1 MKNITGKKIWIVKNY
16 YQKTAHIAAEL
27 EALCLAAGFVFD
39 EKNPEVVISVGGDG
53 TLLAALHYY
62 ESQLDQVRFIGVH
75 TGHLGFYADF
85 QEHELPQVVEAIQNE
100 QPAESFKYPLL
111 KVEIRFSD
119 GSVKHHIALNESII
133 KRASKTLVADVKI
146 SDFLFEK
153 FRGDGLAVSTPT
165 GSTAYNKSI
174 GGAVMHPRVRAFQ
187 VTEVASLNNLVYRTL
202 GAPMIIAAEHKVTI
216 DLENAKDYVLT
227 VDQFEYFYDD
237 MVSVTYS
244 LDGGEISFVNGG
256 HTGFWHRVK
265 NAFIGEVK

>member
-1 MKNITGKKIWIVKNY
+1 MKNTTGKKIWIVKNTY
-16 YQKTAHIAAEL
+16 KKTQAIVSAL
-27 EALCLAAGFVFD
+27 EALCLEAGFIFD
-39 EKNPEVVISVGGDG
+39 EANPEVIISVGGDG

-62 ESQLDQVRFIGVH
+62 ETQLETVRFIGVH

-85 QEHELPQVVEAIQNE
+85 QEHELDQVVAAIQNE
-100 QPAESFKYPLL
+100 KPEEAFRYQLL
-111 KVEIRFSD
+111 KVQIHFTD
-119 GSVKHHIALNESII
+119 GRLKTHLALNESVI

-153 FRGDGLAVSTPT
+153 FRGDGLSVSTPT

-174 GGAVMHPRVRAFQ
+174 GGAVMHPRVHAFQ

-202 GAPMIIAAEHKVTI
+202 GAPMIIAEKDTVTI
-216 DLENAKDYVLT
+216 DLENADDYLLT
-227 VDQFEYFYDD
+227 VDQLEYFYDQIA
-237 MVSVTYS
+237 SVTYS

>member
-1 MKNITGKKIWIVKNY
+1 MKNTTGKKIWIVKNY
-16 YQKTAHIAAEL
+16 YQKTATIASEL
-27 EALCLAAGFVFD
+27 EQKCLAAGFVFD
-39 EKNPEVVISVGGDG
+39 EANPEIIISVGGDG

-85 QEHELPQVVEAIQNE
+85 QEHELDQVIEAIQNE
-100 QPAESFKYPLL
+100 QPSESFRYPLL
-111 KVEIRFSD
+111 KVRIQFKD
-119 GSVKHHIALNESII
+119 GSVKHHLALNESII
-133 KRASKTLVADVKI
+133 KRSSKTLVADVKI

-202 GAPMIIAAEHKVTI
+202 GAPMIIAEKDTVTI
-216 DLENAKDYVLT
+216 ELEDASDYVLT
-227 VDQFEYFYDD
+227 IDQLEYFYDTIR
-237 MVSVTYS
+237 SVTYS
-244 LDGGEISFVNGG
+244 LDGGDISFVNGG

-265 NAFIGEVK
+265 NAFIGEVE